1 MLVLNPLLLF
11 SVAYLSIER
20 RVNVKLLCSVPG
32 EWNKDKKKKRRS
44 RWAESEAEK
53 TFIPGMPTV
62 IPPGLTSDQ
71 EEQYL
76 GRHLVLALLRS
87 RRSNT

>member
-1 MLVLNPLLLF
+1 V
-11 SVAYLSIER
+11 SS
-20 RVNVKLLCSVPG
+20 SVPG
-32 EWNKDKKKKRRS
+32 EWNNEKKKKRRS
-44 RWAESEAEK
+44 RWAESESEK

-76 GRHLVLALLRS
+76 GRQLFFVKLTQL
-87 RRSNT
+87 